1 MSQKTVFDALNEK
14 LDQVVLGR
22 RYIIAEIGKLK
33 EVVSGL
39 TDSVSGSSMD
49 AVSGAVQEMKSF
61 MQQAINSLSDLK
73 NSVSRLGNTINSLNT
88 GIETVLQAVSSGGGI
103 SATPAP
109 APAPPAPKA
118 KASETT
124 PAAKKTKAV
133 KAAEAPPAST
143 AGEADSFDK
152 ILTAAESK
160 STAVEI
166 GEMIDTLRTDL
177 SKENPLNPILFELS
191 MEAGRLKALGVNP
204 LNDSNLNTLK
214 SKIEKWKTQG

>member
-88 GIETVLQAVSSGGGI
+88 GIETVLQAVSSGSGI
-103 SATPAP
+103 SAVPSPTPAP
-109 APAPPAPKA
+109 VTPKPKSKA
-118 KASETT
+118 KTSEPIPVAKT
-124 PAAKKTKAV
+124 PEAAPTSSAV
-133 KAAEAPPAST
+133 
-143 AGEADSFDK
+143 DSDNFAK

>member
-103 SATPAP
+103 STAPAP
-109 APAPPAPKA
+109 APAPPAA
-118 KASETT
+118 KASKTT
-124 PAAKKTKAV
+124 PAAKKTKAD
-133 KAAEAPPAST
+133 KAAEAAPAST

-166 GEMIDTLRTDL
+166 GEMIDALRTDL

-191 MEAGRLKALGVNP
+191 MEAGRLKALGSNP
-204 LNDSNLNTLK
+204 LNDSNHNTLK